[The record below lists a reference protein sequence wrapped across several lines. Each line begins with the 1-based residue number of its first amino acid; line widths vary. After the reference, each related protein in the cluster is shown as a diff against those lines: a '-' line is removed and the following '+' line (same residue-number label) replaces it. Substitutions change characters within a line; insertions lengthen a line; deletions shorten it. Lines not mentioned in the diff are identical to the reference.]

1 MFVGECEREHLGKE
15 REAERDYHI
24 KRKEGRAYNCYNC

>member
-15 REAERDYHI
+15 REAERERLSY
-24 KRKEGRAYNCYNC
+24 KKERREGL